1 MTAGLSIKAKTCSL
15 FIKKTWKMFGG
26 SKNSR
31 TFASA
36 FASKLGA
43 SE

>member
-1 MTAGLSIKAKTCSL
+1 MTASLSIKTKTCSL
-15 FIKKTWKMFGG
+15 FIKKTWEMFGD
-26 SKNSR
+26 SRKSR